1 MAYAT
6 LEDLTGTVD
15 VVLFPCWFGPTR
27 LPFEPDKV
35 VVVQGKVDA
44 RAGSTRASGAAASP
58 VEPELE
64 AEVETASVV
73 ADMAWLWDDPEC
85 VPVSRRQLV
94 HVRILSGEAGPPGE
108 RAGGLGGPPRPR
120 R

>member
-15 VVLFPCWFGPTR
+15 IVLFPRVFEQTR
-27 LPFEPDKV
+27 LLFEPDKV

-44 RAGSTRASGAAASP
+44 RAGSTRASGAVVSP
-58 VEPELE
+58 AEPEIE

-73 ADMAWLWDDPEC
+73 ADMAWLWDDPDC

-94 HVRILSGEAGPPGE
+94 HVRIPNEIG
-108 RAGGLGGPPRPR
+108 RASCRGRV
-120 R
+120 